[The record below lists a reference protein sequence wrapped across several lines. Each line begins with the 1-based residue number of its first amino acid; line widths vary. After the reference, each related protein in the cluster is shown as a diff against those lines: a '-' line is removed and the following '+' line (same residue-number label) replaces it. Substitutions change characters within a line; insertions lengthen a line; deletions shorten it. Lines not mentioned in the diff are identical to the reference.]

1 MTPTETPPP
10 EWIARNVEDVRA
22 RIARACARSGRD
34 PGAVRL
40 VAVTKS
46 VPADVIPVLA
56 SLGVRDIA
64 ENRPLQL
71 LERRGAA
78 AAAGELTWHLIGH
91 WQRNK
96 VRKTVLAPDI
106 FHAIDSME
114 LAQVVGSERERAAP
128 GRPLP
133 VLVQVN
139 VSGEAT
145 KGGFEPG
152 LLPDALDALRRLPG
166 ISVRGLMTM
175 APEST
180 DPESVRPV
188 FRRLREL
195 RDAGLRSGYLEGP
208 DLSMG
213 MSEDFE
219 TAVEEGSSMVRIGR
233 RLFASPSD

>member
-1 MTPTETPPP
+1 MTPSESPPP
-10 EWIARNVEDVRA
+10 EWIARNVEDARA

-34 PGAVRL
+34 PASVRL

-56 SLGVRDIA
+56 RLGVRDIA

-71 LERRGAA
+71 LERRTAA
-78 AAAGELTWHLIGH
+78 AVAEPLTWHLIGH

-96 VRKTVLAPDI
+96 VRKTVLSPDL
-106 FHAIDSME
+106 FHAIDSVE
-114 LAQVVGSERERAAP
+114 LAEIVSAERERAAP
-128 GRPLP
+128 GRPLG

-139 VSGEAT
+139 VSGELS
-145 KGGFEPG
+145 KGGFEPEA
-152 LLPDALDALRRLPG
+152 LPAALGVLRRLPG
-166 ISVRGLMTM
+166 IAVRGLMTM
-175 APEST
+175 APESPE
-180 DPESVRPV
+180 PESARPV

-219 TAVEEGSSMVRIGR
+219 PAVEEGSSMVRIGR
-233 RLFASPSD
+233 RLFAPPSD

>member
-22 RIARACARSGRD
+22 RIARACSRSGRD
-34 PGAVRL
+34 PASVRL

-71 LERRGAA
+71 LDRRS
-78 AAAGELTWHLIGH
+78 AAAGVGPLTWHLIGH

-96 VRKTVLAPDI
+96 VRKTVLSPDL
-106 FHAIDSME
+106 FHAIDSID
-114 LAQVVGSERERAAP
+114 LAQVVASEHERAAP

-139 VSGEAT
+139 VSGEAS
-145 KGGFEPG
+145 KGGFEPAD
-152 LLPDALDALRRLPG
+152 LPPALATLRALRG
-166 ISVRGLMTM
+166 IAVRGLMTM
-175 APEST
+175 APESP
-180 DPESVRPV
+180 DPESARPV

-219 TAVEEGSSMVRIGR
+219 PAVEEGSSMVRIGR
-233 RLFASPSD
+233 RLFAPPSD